1 MQRLSRLTKCAVA
14 GALAGFA
21 GLGIPLLVGGA
32 AAAGAADASTPI
44 AAPSGI
50 SDAVFVSTNDQTGN
64 QILAYSRS
72 SAGTLEFV
80 HAYDTG
86 GRGGALG
93 GAVVDKLASQNS
105 LLYDSAHRLLLVV
118 NAGSNSITA
127 FTVSG
132 DRLSRPQVLPSH
144 GAFPVSIA
152 AYKNLVYVLDAGGKG
167 RVVGYSVSEGIL
179 TWMPGSGRSLG
190 LTAGA
195 QPPYLNSPGQV
206 GFTPDGDQLV
216 VTTKDNGSD
225 IDVFAVRAD
234 GWLSAHAV
242 QNSSATAVPFGFV
255 FDPHGRLI
263 VAEASSG
270 ASAYAVDYD
279 GTLTHLNSVADNQTA
294 PCWIT
299 AVGGYYY
306 VANAG
311 SATISAYTADANAN
325 LALVGTTG
333 IVASTDPGA
342 IDLAASSGGQFL
354 YAETGGEGILDEF
367 QIGTGGSLS
376 EIGAIDGLGATGI
389 EGIVAA

>member
-1 MQRLSRLTKCAVA
+1 VA

-21 GLGIPLLVGGA
+21 GLGIPLLVGS
-32 AAAGAADASTPI
+32 AAAGAAEANSTI

-72 SAGTLEFV
+72 STGTLEFM
-80 HAYDTG
+80 HAYNTG

-93 GAVVDKLASQNS
+93 GAVVDQLASQDS
-105 LLYDSAHRLLLVV
+105 LVYDSAHHLLLVV

-127 FTVSG
+127 FSVSG
-132 DRLSRPQVLPSH
+132 DRLSRPQLLSSR
-144 GAFPVSIA
+144 GGFPVSIA
-152 AYKNLVYVLDAGGKG
+152 AYKNLVYVLDAGASG
-167 RVVGYSVSEGIL
+167 RVVGYSVSGGTL
-179 TWMPGSGRSLG
+179 TEMPGSGRSLG

-216 VTTKDNGSD
+216 VTTKDNGSN
-225 IDVFAVRAD
+225 IDVFAVGSD
-234 GWLSAHAV
+234 GRLSRHPV

-270 ASAYAVDYD
+270 ASSYAVDFD
-279 GTLTHLNSVADNQTA
+279 GTLTHLSSVADNETA

-299 AVGGYYY
+299 AADGYYY

-311 SATISAYTADANAN
+311 SATISVYTADANAN

-333 IVASTDPGA
+333 VVASTDPGP
-342 IDLAASSGGQFL
+342 IDLAASSDGQFL
-354 YAETGGEGILDEF
+354 YAETGGEGIVDEF
-367 QIGTGGSLS
+367 QIGSGGSLS
-376 EIGAIDGLGATGI
+376 EIGTINGLGATGI

>member
-1 MQRLSRLTKCAVA
+1 MQSLSRLTKCAVA
-14 GALAGFA
+14 GALAGFT

-32 AAAGAADASTPI
+32 AAAGAASANAGV
-44 AAPSGI
+44 AAPAGI
-50 SDAVFVSTNDQTGN
+50 SDAVFVSTNDQSGN
-64 QILAYSRS
+64 QILAYARS

-80 HAYDTG
+80 HAYNTG

-105 LLYDSAHRLLLVV
+105 LLYDAAHRLLLAV

-132 DRLSRPQVLPSH
+132 DRLSRPQVISSH
-144 GAFPVSIA
+144 GGFPVSIA
-152 AYKNLVYVLDAGGKG
+152 AYKDLVYVLDAGGTG
-167 RVVGYSVSEGIL
+167 RVVGYSVSDGVL
-179 TWMPGSGRSLG
+179 TWMSGSGRALG

-206 GFTPDGDQLV
+206 GFTPDGGQLI

-225 IDVFAVRAD
+225 IDVFAVSAD
-234 GWLSAHAV
+234 GRLSARPV
-242 QNSSATAVPFGFV
+242 QDSSATAVPFSFV

-270 ASAYAVDYD
+270 ASSYAVDYD
-279 GTLTHLNSVADNQTA
+279 GTLTHLSSVADNQTA

-299 AVGGYYY
+299 AADGYYY

-311 SATISAYTADANAN
+311 SATISAYTADANAD

-333 IVASTDPGA
+333 IVATTDPGT
-342 IDLAASSGGQFL
+342 IDLAVSSDGQYL
-354 YAETGGEGILDEF
+354 YAETGGEGIVDEY
-367 QIGTGGSLS
+367 QIGAGGSLS
-376 EIGAIDGLGATGI
+376 EIGTIDGLGATGI